1 MAGRAGVV
9 SGRACLGG
17 AAALADP
24 FLDLG
29 AQPLANAFVGPE
41 ALFEEYLYFTSYAN
55 HFLVHARAMAL
66 PFFLERGVPVL
77 GVEPARNVAAVA
89 TGRGIPTL
97 NLRKGGA
104 FIVAVPVTQ
113 VIDAAP

>member
-9 SGRACLGG
+9 SGRACLGC
-17 AAALADP
+17 AAALSDP

-29 AQPLANAFVGPE
+29 AQPLANAFVRP
-41 ALFEEYLYFTSYAN
+41 EEYLYFTSYAD
-55 HFLVHARAMAL
+55 HFLVHARAMAAAL
-66 PFFLERGVPVL
+66 QFFLERGVPVL

-104 FIVAVPVTQ
+104 FIVAVPATQ

>member
-1 MAGRAGVV
+1 M
-9 SGRACLGG
+9 SGRACLGC

-29 AQPLANAFVGPE
+29 AQPLANAFVRPE
-41 ALFEEYLYFTSYAN
+41 ALVEEYLYFTSYAN
-55 HFLVHARAMAL
+55 HFLVHARAMAAAL
-66 PFFLERGVPVL
+66 QFFLERGVPVL

-104 FIVAVPVTQ
+104 FIVAVPATQ